1 MRAGFQLGL
10 IESAKKDPR
19 IHVLTGDHGY
29 GLFDEFRNEFP
40 DRFHNVGVAEA
51 NLVGIASGMAKT
63 GLRPLIYGL
72 AAFIPNRVFEFIKLQ
87 IAIEKL
93 PVVMVG
99 DGAGLVYSQLG
110 RSHQTLEDLAII
122 GALPEIVT
130 MSPGSDREMRIAV
143 EWAFAQTLPV
153 YLRMG
158 KMGGAYSGASASG
171 HPQPFRVAPS
181 GEHSRVA
188 LIAHGSMVSLCQEA
202 QEAFD
207 QNAFDLWSCPTI
219 FPVDK
224 DFLRLISSAY
234 ELVLVVEE
242 HNPRGGLADEIRRAA
257 GGVVKSLSARPNEGN
272 EVGSY
277 EWLLQAHGLS
287 TDHIKAFISSSIQ

>member
-1 MRAGFQLGL
+1 M
-10 IESAKKDPR
+10 
-19 IHVLTGDHGY
+19 
-29 GLFDEFRNEFP
+29 
-40 DRFHNVGVAEA
+40 
-51 NLVGIASGMAKT
+51 GIASGLAKT

-93 PVVMVG
+93 PIVMVG

-122 GALPEIVT
+122 GALPEFVT
-130 MSPGSDREMRIAV
+130 ISPGSDREMRIAV

-158 KMGGAYSGASASG
+158 KMGGGYSGASESG
-171 HPQPFRVAPS
+171 IPQPFRVASS
-181 GEHSRVA
+181 GSYSKVA
-188 LIAHGSMVSLCQEA
+188 LIAHGSMVSKCLEA
-202 QEAFD
+202 QKDFD
-207 QNAFDLWSCPTI
+207 ESTFDLWSCPTI
-219 FPVDK
+219 FPVDEA
-224 DFLRLISSAY
+224 FLKLIRSVY
-234 ELVLVVEE
+234 DLVLVVEE

-257 GGVVKSLSARPNEGN
+257 GRVVKSLSAKPNEGN